1 MLKVILKCEAE
12 HENIR
17 VFFSLYFE
25 MRKFRIE
32 ILISVLT
39 IAIGLVVAT
48 IGYLAY
54 KSLTDIVVEI
64 REGTQ
69 PDNKVFFIKDI
80 AADLTNLEHTVRF
93 YLLTGS
99 NEDIDQYYLMEDSI
113 NRQITDLGKLETD
126 DETDKILIDSFI
138 TLSNDKLKLW
148 DKILTTQLPK
158 QSFFP
163 SYSQFFKDVSERQA
177 DTTSGRKSSRVP
189 DYFSGSLKVEKDSSP
204 QMSRVEIDLRRKI
217 RQMEW
222 EMYKSQKRKNV
233 IESKL
238 IEEDAIISDL
248 IAKIIREV
256 ENKKAADLVKNTEKA
271 NMLAEQTI
279 ERLSVYT
286 ISAVVLLLLTLFVLF
301 VYLNKSRAMSR
312 VLTSSREK
320 AETLAKAKE
329 QFAANVSHELRTPV
343 NSIYGLAEQLRQ
355 KTLDPN
361 SAEMV
366 SVIFNSA
373 SHLRNIINDTLDFS
387 KIQSQKLVLD
397 KTGFSPE
404 AVFTE
409 VISLFKNEA
418 IKKGIALVFQWEGEK
433 PKVLVGDSFRLKQMI
448 INLVGNAIKFTEKGE
463 VALKVDSQNSGD
475 KKVELTI
482 QVVDTGIGVEA
493 DKIDFIFDEYVQ
505 IDNPSGKKYKGT
517 GLGLSIVKKLVELH
531 EGQIEFESKP
541 GNGTCVTMRL
551 NYEEGEE
558 LEPGNM
564 GLTISDIPES
574 VKRMSVLI
582 ADDEEYNRFLIRNIF
597 GKWGIRCVEVK
608 EGNEAVLA
616 AQNERFDLILMDL
629 HMPVTNGIEATRQIM
644 KNNPEPV
651 IIAVSA
657 TVDENERQACINAG
671 MKGFL
676 FKPFSEKELFD
687 LLISFTKTD
696 LQNNQIQ
703 PDYSEYIKRFS
714 HLAGGDQK
722 FLEEMILLFIKSMET
737 GISEIDDA
745 INQKNWDVVNTSA
758 HRMAAP
764 LKHIAADKI
773 YNQVKKIE
781 KAAQKKEA
789 DLVASVYAEL
799 KPAIEELL
807 TFLKLYFEEYG
818 GNEFRSI

>member
-1 MLKVILKCEAE
+1 
-12 HENIR
+12 
-17 VFFSLYFE
+17 

-54 KSLTDIVVEI
+54 KSLTDIVLEI

-80 AADLTNLEHTVRF
+80 TADLTNLEHTVRF

-99 NEDIDQYYLMEDSI
+99 NEDIDQYYQIEDSI
-113 NRQITDLGKLETD
+113 ARQIESLRKLETD
-126 DETDKILIDSFI
+126 DKTDKILIDSFI

-163 SYSQFFKDVSERQA
+163 SYSQFFKDVSERQS
-177 DTTSGRKSSRVP
+177 DTMSGMKSSRVP

-204 QMSRVEIDLRRKI
+204 QMSRVEIDLKRKI

-238 IEEDAIISDL
+238 IEEDAIISGL

-286 ISAVVLLLLTLFVLF
+286 VSAVVLLLLTLFVLF
-301 VYLNKSRAMSR
+301 VYLSKSRAMSR

-320 AETLAKAKE
+320 AEALGKAKE

-373 SHLRNIINDTLDFS
+373 NHLRNIVNDTLDFS

-397 KTGFSPE
+397 KTGFSPD

-418 IKKGIALVFQWEGEK
+418 INKGITLDFQWEGEK
-433 PKVLVGDSFRLKQMI
+433 PAVLVGDSFRLKQMI

-463 VALKVDSQNSGD
+463 VALKVNSQNSGD
-475 KKVELTI
+475 KKTELKI
-482 QVVDTGIGVEA
+482 QVVDTGIGIEA

-505 IDNPSGKKYKGT
+505 IDNPAGKKYKGT
-517 GLGLSIVKKLVELH
+517 GLGLSIVKKLVDLH
-531 EGQIEFESKP
+531 EGQIEFKSKP
-541 GNGTCVTMRL
+541 ENGTCVTL
-551 NYEEGEE
+551 KINYDEGEE
-558 LEPGNM
+558 LQPEN
-564 GLTISDIPES
+564 TEIIIRDIPES
-574 VKRMSVLI
+574 FKKMSVLI

-616 AQNERFDLILMDL
+616 AQNERFDFILMDL
-629 HMPVTNGIEATRQIM
+629 HMPVINGIKAARQIL
-644 KNNPEPV
+644 KNNPDPI

-657 TVDENERQACINAG
+657 TVDEKERQACINDG

-687 LLISFTKTD
+687 LLLSFARTN

-703 PDYSEYIKRFS
+703 PDLSEYIKRFS

-722 FLEEMILLFIKSMET
+722 FLEEMIRLFIQSMQT

-745 INQKNWDVVNTSA
+745 IKQGKWDVVYNSA

-764 LKHIAADKI
+764 LKHIAADNMYRQIK
-773 YNQVKKIE
+773 QVE
-781 KAAQKKEA
+781 KSAQQNAAS
-789 DLVASVYAEL
+789 LVLAAYSEL

-807 TFLKLYFEEYG
+807 SFLKLHVEETG
-818 GNEFRSI
+818 IVNIVKDEV

>member
-25 MRKFRIE
+25 MRNFRIE

-113 NRQITDLGKLETD
+113 NRQITDLGKLDTD

-138 TLSNDKLKLW
+138 PLSNDKLKLW
-148 DKILTTQLPK
+148 YKILTTQLPK

-204 QMSRVEIDLRRKI
+204 QMSRVEIELRRKI

-271 NMLAEQTI
+271 NMLAGQTI

-312 VLTSSREK
+312 VLTNSQKK

-355 KTLDPN
+355 KTLDQN

-373 SHLRNIINDTLDFS
+373 NHLRNIVNDTLDFS

-397 KTGFSPE
+397 KTGFSPD
-404 AVFTE
+404 AVFSE
-409 VISLFKNEA
+409 VISLFKNDA
-418 IKKGIALVFQWEGEK
+418 INKGIALVFQWEGEK
-433 PKVLVGDSFRLKQMI
+433 PAVLVGDSFRLKQMI

-463 VALKVDSQNSGD
+463 VALKVSSQSSGD
-475 KKVELTI
+475 KKTELTI

-505 IDNPSGKKYKGT
+505 IDNPAGKKYKGT

-541 GNGTCVTMRL
+541 GNGTCVTVRI
-551 NYEEGEE
+551 NYDEGEE
-558 LEPGNM
+558 LLPEN
-564 GLTISDIPES
+564 TEIIIRDIPGS

-616 AQNERFDLILMDL
+616 AQNGRFDLILMDL

-807 TFLKLYFEEYG
+807 SFLKLYFEEYVK
-818 GNEFRSI
+818 NEFRSI

>member
-1 MLKVILKCEAE
+1 
-12 HENIR
+12 
-17 VFFSLYFE
+17 

-32 ILISVLT
+32 ILISVLSIT
-39 IAIGLVVAT
+39 IGLVVGT

-54 KSLTDIVVEI
+54 KSLTNIVLEI

-80 AADLTNLEHTVRF
+80 AANLTNLEHTVRF

-99 NEDIDQYYLMEDSI
+99 NEDIEQYYQMEDSI
-113 NRQITDLGKLETD
+113 TRQITAL
-126 DETDKILIDSFI
+126 DELKTGDEADKILIDSFI
-138 TLSNDKLKLW
+138 KLANDKLNLW

-177 DTTSGRKSSRVP
+177 DSTSGRKSNRVP
-189 DYFSGSLKVEKDSSP
+189 NYFTGSLKAEKDTSP
-204 QMSRVEIDLRRKI
+204 QMSKVEIDLRRKI

-238 IEEDAIISDL
+238 IEEDIIINGL
-248 IAKIIREV
+248 ITKLIREV
-256 ENKKAADLVKNTEKA
+256 ENKKAADLVKNTEEVNK
-271 NMLAEQTI
+271 LAEQTI
-279 ERLSVYT
+279 ERLAVY
-286 ISAVVLLLLTLFVLF
+286 IVSAVLLLMLTLFVLF
-301 VYLNKSRAMSR
+301 IYLSKSRAMSR
-312 VLTSSREK
+312 VLTNSRKK
-320 AETLAKAKE
+320 AEALAKAKE

-343 NSIYGLAEQLRQ
+343 NSIYGLAEQLQQ
-355 KTLDPN
+355 KMLDEN
-361 SAEMV
+361 TAEMV

-373 SHLRNIINDTLDFS
+373 NHLRNIINDTLDFS

-433 PKVLVGDSFRLKQMI
+433 PAVLAGDSFRLKQVI
-448 INLVGNAIKFTEKGE
+448 INLVGNAIKFTDKGE
-463 VALKVDSQNSGD
+463 VALKVSAQKRGE
-475 KKVELTI
+475 KKTELKI
-482 QVVDTGIGVEA
+482 QVVDTGIGIEA
-493 DKIDFIFDEYVQ
+493 GKIDLIFDEYVQ

-517 GLGLSIVKKLVELH
+517 GLGLAIVKKLVELH

-541 GNGTCVTMRL
+541 GKGTSVTVRII
-551 NYEEGEE
+551 YDEAEE
-558 LEPGNM
+558 LEPGKV
-564 GLTISDIPES
+564 GVIISEIPES
-574 VKRMSVLI
+574 LKKMSVLV
-582 ADDEEYNRFLIRNIF
+582 ADDEEYNRFLIRNILK
-597 GKWGIRCVEVK
+597 KWGIRCIEVRD
-608 EGNEAVLA
+608 GNEAVQA
-616 AQNERFDLILMDL
+616 AKSEKFDFILMDL
-629 HMPVTNGIEATRQIM
+629 HMPVTNGIDATRQIRH
-644 KNNPEPV
+644 NNPETT

-657 TVDENERQACINAG
+657 TVDNKERQACINAG

-687 LLISFTKTD
+687 LLLSFAKTE
-696 LQNNQIQ
+696 L
-703 PDYSEYIKRFS
+703 PDKNSQSGYSEYIKRFLS
-714 HLAGGDQK
+714 LAGGDQK
-722 FLEEMILLFIKSMET
+722 FLKEMITLFIKSMET

-745 INQKNWDVVNTSA
+745 IERKKWDVVYNSA

-764 LKHIAADKI
+764 LKHIAASEI
-773 YNQVKKIE
+773 YSQIKQIE
-781 KAAQKKEA
+781 KAAQQKEA
-789 DLVASVYAEL
+789 GLVASVYAEL

-807 TFLKLYFEEYG
+807 SFLRLYLEESRE
-818 GNEFRSI
+818 NEFRSI

>member
-1 MLKVILKCEAE
+1 ML
-12 HENIR
+12 
-17 VFFSLYFE
+17 SLYFE

-39 IAIGLVVAT
+39 IAIGLVVGT

-54 KSLTDIVVEI
+54 KSLEDIVVEI

-99 NEDIDQYYLMEDSI
+99 NQDIEQYYQLEDSI
-113 NRQITDLGKLETD
+113 HRQIEALGKLGID
-126 DETDKILIDSFI
+126 DNTDKILIDSFI

-163 SYSQFFKDVSERQA
+163 SYSQFFNDVS

-204 QMSRVEIDLRRKI
+204 QMGRVEIELRRKI

-238 IEEDAIISDL
+238 IEEDAIINGL
-248 IAKIIREV
+248 IAKLIRDV
-256 ENKKAADLVKNTEKA
+256 EIKKAADLVKNTEKA
-271 NMLAEQTI
+271 NALAQQTI

-286 ISAVVLLLLTLFVLF
+286 VSAVVLLLLTLFVLF
-301 VYLNKSRAMSR
+301 VYLSKSRAMSR
-312 VLTSSREK
+312 ALTSSREK
-320 AETLAKAKE
+320 AEALAKAKE

-343 NSIYGLAEQLRQ
+343 NSIFGLAEQLQQ
-355 KTLDPN
+355 KKLDPDA
-361 SAEMV
+361 AEMV
-366 SVIFNSA
+366 TVIFNSA
-373 SHLRNIINDTLDFS
+373 NHLRNIVNDTLDFS

-397 KTGFSPE
+397 KAGFSPE

-418 IKKGIALVFQWEGEK
+418 INKGITLGFQWEGKK
-433 PKVLVGDSFRLKQMI
+433 PAVLVGDSFRLKQII

-463 VALKVDSQNSGD
+463 VALKANSQNKGD
-475 KKVELTI
+475 NKVELTI
-482 QVVDTGIGVEA
+482 KVVDTGIGIEA
-493 DKIDFIFDEYVQ
+493 DKIGYIFDEYVQ
-505 IDNPSGKKYKGT
+505 IDNPAGKKYKGT

-531 EGQIEFESKP
+531 EGQIEFESQP
-541 GNGTCVTMRL
+541 GNGTCVTLRL
-551 NYEEGEE
+551 NYEEGKE
-558 LEPGNM
+558 LEPGNA
-564 GLTISDIPES
+564 GVIISDIPES
-574 VKRMSVLI
+574 IKKMTVLI

-597 GKWGIRCVEVK
+597 RKWGIRCVEVR

-629 HMPVTNGIEATRQIM
+629 HMPVTNGIKAARQIL
-644 KNNPEPV
+644 KNNPEPI

-657 TVDENERQACINAG
+657 TVDGKEQQACIDAG

-687 LLISFTKTD
+687 LLLSFTNTD
-696 LQNNQIQ
+696 IQNKQIQ
-703 PDYSEYIKRFS
+703 PDYSEYIKRFL

-722 FLEEMILLFIKSMET
+722 FLEEMIRLFIQSMEK
-737 GISEIDDA
+737 GISEIDVA
-745 INQKNWDVVNTSA
+745 IKQEKWEEVYNSA

-764 LKHIAADKI
+764 VKHIAASALYSLIK
-773 YNQVKKIE
+773 QIE
-781 KAAQKKEA
+781 KSAQQKEA
-789 DLVASVYAEL
+789 SWVVSTYSEL
-799 KPAIEELL
+799 KPAIKELL
-807 TFLKLYFEEYG
+807 AFLKLYVEET
-818 GNEFRSI
+818 GNVSLDDNKV

>member
-1 MLKVILKCEAE
+1 
-12 HENIR
+12 
-17 VFFSLYFE
+17 

-238 IEEDAIISDL
+238 IEKDAIISDL

-558 LEPGNM
+558 LEPGNV

-574 VKRMSVLI
+574 VKSMSVLI

-597 GKWGIRCVEVK
+597 EKWGIRCVEVK

-616 AQNERFDLILMDL
+616 AQNGRFDLILMDL
-629 HMPVTNGIEATRQIM
+629 HMPVTNGIKAAHQIL
-644 KNNPEPV
+644 KNNPDPI

-657 TVDENERQACINAG
+657 TVDENERQACINSG

-687 LLISFTKTD
+687 LLLSFVKTD
-696 LQNNQIQ
+696 IQNNQIQ

-737 GISEIDDA
+737 GISEIENA
-745 INQKNWDVVNTSA
+745 INQKNWDVVNNSA

-807 TFLKLYFEEYG
+807 SFLKLYFEEYG
-818 GNEFRSI
+818 KNEFRSI